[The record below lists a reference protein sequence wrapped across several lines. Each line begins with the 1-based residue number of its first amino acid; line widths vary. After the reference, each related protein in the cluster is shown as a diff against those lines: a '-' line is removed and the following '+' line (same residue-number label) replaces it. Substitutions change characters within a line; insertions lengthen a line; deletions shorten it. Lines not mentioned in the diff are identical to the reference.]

1 MIPIYSHDNPM
12 KNHYS
17 MVYKIPL
24 KSPENPH
31 ERIPMDQKY
40 QCTGHVQNTHTVTE
54 QISRDHVTSGAL
66 LLQAS
71 RKSYGYIYMYI
82 I

>member
-1 MIPIYSHDNPM
+1 M

-40 QCTGHVQNTHTVTE
+40 QCTGHVQNTHCDGTNLQRSCDIWGPFT
-54 QISRDHVTSGAL
+54 TSFKKIL
-66 LLQAS
+66 WIHICIYNM
-71 RKSYGYIYMYI
+71 KIYNKYI
-82 I
+82 